1 MAAARC
7 GHRQTP
13 AFDAWLDAYATRA
26 RAEGIAPGVVS
37 RALAGAGFLPDVIAR
52 DRRQTEFTRTLE
64 DYMAIAASDERI
76 AAGRAALARYEAT
89 LRAIEGRYGVPAEIL
104 TAIWGLESRYGTE
117 KGDIPAISAL
127 ATLAFDGRRGEFFSK
142 AS

>member
-1 MAAARC
+1 MPVTRGGSPMRPQAN
-7 GHRQTP
+7 P

-104 TAIWGLESRYGTE
+104 T
-117 KGDIPAISAL
+117 
-127 ATLAFDGRRGEFFSK
+127 
-142 AS
+142 